1 VNRRLFVAGVGFGL
15 LFGFLLSWGRLTD
28 PDVIRDMLVLNEA
41 YVFLMMASAV
51 AVGFVGVKLL
61 LRRHQRALL
70 TGEEVSVRTE
80 RPERRHVIGSATF
93 GLGWAIACT
102 CPGPVAAQLGQG
114 LSWGLCTAAGIVGG
128 VLLFNARR
136 GRTARGPA
144 LAARR
149 PGAVARPPA

>member
-1 VNRRLFVAGVGFGL
+1 MNRRLFVAGVGFGL

-28 PDVIRDMLVLNEA
+28 PDVIRDMLVLDEA
-41 YVFLMMASAV
+41 YVFLMMGSAV
-51 AVGFVGVKLL
+51 AVGFVGVRFL
-61 LRRHQRALL
+61 LRRRQRALL
-70 TGEEVSVRTE
+70 TGEEVTVRTE

-114 LSWGLCTAAGIVGG
+114 LGWGLCTAAGIVGG

-136 GRTARGPA
+136 GRAARGPA

-149 PGAVARPPA
+149 PGAVAQPPA

>member
-1 VNRRLFVAGVGFGL
+1 M
-15 LFGFLLSWGRLTD
+15 
-28 PDVIRDMLVLNEA
+28 IREMPVFNQA
-41 YVFLMMASAV
+41 YVFLVMGSAV
-51 AVGFVGVKLL
+51 AMGFVGVELL

-114 LSWGLCTAAGIVGG
+114 LGWGLCTAAGIVGG

-136 GRTARGPA
+136 GRAAREPA
-144 LAARR
+144 LAARGPR
-149 PGAVARPPA
+149 RRGPAARLIFRQGVHDDLGCASSSATTEWRR